1 MKKLLPLLLACGGFY
16 HFAAGQTFSSNDSG
30 PIADNTFVDY
40 PIAVSALSPQ
50 VTDTENFG
58 LEQVCL
64 NLTHSYDGDLR
75 ILLIAPDGTSV
86 VLIDD
91 IGGAEDNM
99 TNTCLRADATG
110 PLGMGSAPYTGTFR
124 PTGQMGTVN
133 NGQNPN
139 GSWTLRVEDQASGDE
154 GIFLGWSISFGNNP
168 ADFFSF
174 AESDLPIIV
183 INTHDQEIVDDP
195 KILADMGIIFNGPGV
210 RNHLTDPMNHY
221 NGQVGIEIRGNY
233 SAGLPQKPYG
243 IELQDVNGTS
253 IEAPLLGMPSESDWV
268 LLASYND
275 KSFARNV
282 IPFHLFEAMG
292 HYAVRCRLVDVVIND
307 EYRGIYLL
315 GEKIKRDSGRVD
327 IAKLQPE
334 DITGQDVTG
343 GYIVKID
350 YWDNSNSWQ
359 LSHSPIGFPGLDIH
373 MVYYYPKPEDL
384 MIQQKAY
391 IQDFIYNFEEALYG
405 PAFADPEDG
414 YRKYIHVP
422 SFIDYFIINELA
434 RNVDGFKKSRFFYKD
449 KDHADGTYRKLK
461 AGPVWDFDWA
471 LKDID
476 WNSEDGSGF
485 MYGQVNQDVH
495 APGWYIRL
503 LEDPAFRDELRCRYD
518 DLRRS
523 ILSNDY
529 LYAKVDSV
537 ANVVHESQAWHFET
551 WGNLGAATGT
561 PEVQAPSQ
569 TYAEETQRLKD
580 WFARRLTW
588 LDANMPGTLTGCSM
602 SGLSETDNNAL
613 PLEVYPNPFKSALSI
628 QFGSVLQ
635 GEVEMQ
641 LLDQTG
647 RIVKSEVTDGA
658 TLAGGNYVLKG
669 LDQLQGGIYFLKVSA
684 QGRQAIQKVVK

>member
-1 MKKLLPLLLACGGFY
+1 MKKLLPLLLLCVGLS
-16 HFAAGQTFSSNDSG
+16 HSAAAQTFSSNTTG
-30 PIADNTFVDY
+30 PIEDNAYVDY
-40 PIAVSALSPQ
+40 PIPVSALSTL
-50 VTDTENFG
+50 VTDTANFG

-64 NLTHSYDGDLR
+64 NLTHTYDGDLR
-75 ILLIAPDGTSV
+75 ISLIAPDGMAV
-86 VLIDD
+86 VLING
-91 IGGAEDNM
+91 IGGGDENF
-99 TNTCLRADATG
+99 TNTCLRADAANNFVQ
-110 PLGMGSAPYTGTFR
+110 GSAPFTGTFK
-124 PTGQMGTVN
+124 PTGQMGLVN

-139 GSWTLRVEDQASGDE
+139 GTWTLRVEDLAGGDT
-154 GIFLGWSISFGNNP
+154 GTFLGWSIEFGSNP
-168 ADFFSF
+168 ASYFSF
-174 AESDLPIIV
+174 QASDLPIVV
-183 INTHDQEIVDDP
+183 IHTHGQDIVDDP
-195 KILADMGIIFNGPGV
+195 KILADMGIIFNGAGV
-210 RNHLTDPMNHY
+210 RNHLSDSLNHY

-233 SAGLPQKPYG
+233 SASLPQKPYA

-253 IEAPLLGMPSESDWV
+253 IKASLLGMPAESDWV
-268 LLASYND
+268 LLANYND

-282 IPFHLFEAMG
+282 IPFHLFEEMG

-315 GEKIKRDSGRVD
+315 GEKIKRDSARID
-327 IAKLQPE
+327 IAKLNPQ
-334 DITGQDVTG
+334 DISGQDVTG

-350 YWDNSNSWQ
+350 YWNNDNSWL
-359 LSHSPIGFPGLDIH
+359 LSHSPIGFPGLDVH

-391 IQDFIYNFEEALYG
+391 IQDFIYDFEEALYG
-405 PAFADPEDG
+405 PDFDDPELG
-414 YRKYIHVP
+414 YRKFISVS

-485 MYGQVNQDVH
+485 MYGNVAQDVN

-503 LEDPAFRDELRCRYD
+503 LEDPAFRNELRCRYD

-523 ILSNDY
+523 ILSNAY

-537 ANVVHESQAWHFET
+537 ANVVHESQAWHFQT
-551 WGNLGAATGT
+551 WGNLGVATGT
-561 PEVQAPSQ
+561 PEVEAPSQ

-580 WFARRLTW
+580 WFARRLVW

-602 SGLSETDNNAL
+602 TGVEELGSDPL
-613 PLEVYPNPFKSALSI
+613 PLEAYPNPFRSALSVHI
-628 QFGSVLQ
+628 GAQLQ
-635 GEVEMQ
+635 GTIAVQ
-641 LLDQTG
+641 LTDNTG
-647 RIVKSEVTDGA
+647 RIVRSETTDA
-658 TLAGGNYVLKG
+658 PLLTDNNYVLKG
-669 LDQLQGGIYFLKVSA
+669 LDQLQSGVYFLRVSA
-684 QGRQAIQKVVK
+684 QGRQATVKVMK